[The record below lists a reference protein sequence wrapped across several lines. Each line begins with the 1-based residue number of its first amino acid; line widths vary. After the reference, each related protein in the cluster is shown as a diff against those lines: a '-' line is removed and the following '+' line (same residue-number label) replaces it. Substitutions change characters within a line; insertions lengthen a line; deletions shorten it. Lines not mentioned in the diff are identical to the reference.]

1 MKRNVIRLN
10 ESELKAFIK
19 EAVHNIISEAS
30 NNNWDRYMSIDIG
43 YIDYDDEELEEFF
56 DNIEECPDSVEV
68 GFDYDIDP
76 YDPGDYWTPPS
87 GGGAELTDYELDV
100 DNAFKGI
107 MPEELYQRFL
117 GYVDKAFSNQIDDYL
132 MEIYD
137 DYENYE
143 PEYER
148 DYYDD

>member
-1 MKRNVIRLN
+1 MKKNVIRLT

-30 NNNWDRYMSIDIG
+30 NKRWDSYMSIDMG
-43 YIDYDDEELEEFF
+43 DVECDDELADFF
-56 DNIEECPDSVEV
+56 DNLEECPDTVEV
-68 GFDYDIDP
+68 GIDYEIIP
-76 YDPGDYWTPPS
+76 YDRGDYYTPPS
-87 GGGAELTDYELDV
+87 GGEAELTNYELDV
-100 DNAFKGI
+100 YNTFEDI
-107 MPEELYQRFL
+107 LPEDLYQRFL
-117 GYVDKAFSNQIDDYL
+117 GYVDKAFSNKIDNYL

-137 DYENYE
+137 DYEDYE

>member
-1 MKRNVIRLN
+1 MKKNIIRLT

-30 NNNWDRYMSIDIG
+30 NNRWDSYMTIDIG
-43 YIDYDDEELEEFF
+43 DIDCDDELEEFF
-56 DNIEECPDSVEV
+56 DNLEECPDTVEV
-68 GFDYDIDP
+68 GIDYEIIP
-76 YDPGDYWTPPS
+76 YDRGDYYTPPS
-87 GGGAELTDYELDV
+87 GGEAELTDYELDV
-100 DNAFKGI
+100 YNTFKDI
-107 MPEELYQRFL
+107 LPEDLYQRFL

-132 MEIYD
+132 MGIYD